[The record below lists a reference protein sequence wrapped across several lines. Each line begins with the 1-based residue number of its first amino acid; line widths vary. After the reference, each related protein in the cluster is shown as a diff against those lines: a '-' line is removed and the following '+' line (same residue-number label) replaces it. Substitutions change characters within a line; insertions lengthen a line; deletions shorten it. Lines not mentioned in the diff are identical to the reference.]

1 VSHSS
6 SHLREHA
13 LAIWQA
19 AVQAVRADDLV
30 RAAFAD
36 AALGL
41 HAALAHAPR
50 ILVVG
55 AGKAGAAMSTGLEDA
70 LTDSL
75 DHLEGVVNVP
85 AESVRPLRRIR
96 LHAARPSGTNQ
107 PTVEGVQGTEQILH
121 LLETAGPEDV
131 CVCLLSGGGSAL
143 LPAPVDGVSLADK
156 QQVTRLLHACGAT
169 INEMNAIR
177 KHLSRSKGGRL
188 AAAFKGRALYSL
200 IISDVVG
207 DPLDVIGSGP
217 TAADPTTFADAL
229 AVLER
234 CGQVPGSVAKSGD
247 AQLPPSVRRYLH
259 EGAAGKHPETLK
271 SLPAQVRN
279 LVIGNNAR
287 ALAAAKAKAEELG
300 YPVLNLG
307 AFLEGDTQQAALLH
321 AGLIRSIRVDGEP
334 LPPPVCLLSGGETTV
349 TLSADHGLG
358 GRNQEFVLAAALK
371 LGSVGLPGVVVLSAG
386 TDGEDGPT
394 DAAGA
399 MADQETFPRAEARGL
414 ALAKYLNRHDAYHFF
429 EATGDLVKTGLTE
442 TNVMDVRVIL
452 VTK

>member
-1 VSHSS
+1 MSDFS

-19 AVQAVRADDLV
+19 ADQAVRADDLV

-41 HAALAHAPR
+41 RAALSHAPR

-55 AGKAGAAMSTGLEDA
+55 AGKAGAAMSAGLEDA
-70 LTDSL
+70 LTDFL

-96 LHAARPSGTNQ
+96 LHAARASGTNR

-121 LLETAGPEDV
+121 LLETAGAEDV

-156 QQVTRLLHACGAT
+156 QQVTRLLHACGTT
-169 INEMNAIR
+169 INEMNTVR